1 MNKFGSPIFVL
12 MCSLLLLCH
21 ESGYTQEKQG
31 NKKNGNKKYS
41 TYSIENFKC
50 FISDEVMQENS
61 DSKWVNK
68 PLDLLS
74 RSLRKVNEVY
84 PENAKVLFHKI
95 YIFVD
100 WNKPGA
106 LGLYSQGP
114 RGPSDPKTHF
124 NCIDINGMKF
134 VTEKNNDKK
143 LQPNNTATL
152 VLLHELAH
160 CYHHQVLGW
169 NHELIKDAYQNAK
182 NQKLFDLKSYL
193 MSSDKEYFA
202 ELTTAYLDKHYSVP
216 KTREEIKEKDIQ
228 GYGLMGKIWGKV
240 KSGPIDG
247 SPKKSPLKS

>member
-1 MNKFGSPIFVL
+1 MNKFGSPFFVL
-12 MCSLLLLCH
+12 ICSLLLLCH

-50 FISDEVMQENS
+50 FISEEVIQENA

-84 PENAKVLFHKI
+84 PENAKVLFHKT

-143 LQPNNTATL
+143 LQPNNAATL

-160 CYHHQVLGW
+160 CYLC
-169 NHELIKDAYQNAK
+169 IA
-182 NQKLFDLKSYL
+182 LFKSYFKL
-193 MSSDKEYFA
+193 NSLSTRNLRLSIIYNQY
-202 ELTTAYLDKHYSVP
+202 LT
-216 KTREEIKEKDIQ
+216 
-228 GYGLMGKIWGKV
+228 
-240 KSGPIDG
+240 
-247 SPKKSPLKS
+247 LKF

>member
-1 MNKFGSPIFVL
+1 MNKFGAPFFVL
-12 MCSLLLLCH
+12 ICSLLLLYH
-21 ESGYTQEKQG
+21 ESGYTQDKQG
-31 NKKNGNKKYS
+31 NKKNSSKKYS
-41 TYSIENFKC
+41 PYSIENFKC
-50 FISDEVMQENS
+50 FISDEVMQQNS
-61 DSKWVNK
+61 DSTWVNK

-84 PENAKVLFHKI
+84 PENAKVLFHKTF
-95 YIFVD
+95 IFVD
-100 WNKPGA
+100 WDKPGA

-114 RGPSDPKTHF
+114 RGASDPKTHF

-143 LQPNNTATL
+143 LQPNNAATL

-169 NHELIKDAYQNAK
+169 NHELIKDTYQNAK

-216 KTREEIKEKDIQ
+216 KSRDEIKEKDIQ
-228 GYGLMGKIWGKV
+228 GYGLMEKIWGKG
-240 KSGPIDG
+240 KSRPVDG
-247 SPKKSPLKS
+247 SAKKSPLKS

>member
-1 MNKFGSPIFVL
+1 MNKFGTSFFLLVCALLFV
-12 MCSLLLLCH
+12 CH
-21 ESGYTQEKQG
+21 ESGFTQDKQIY
-31 NKKNGNKKYS
+31 KKSANKKYS

-50 FISDEVMQENS
+50 FISDEVMEQNF
-61 DSKWVNK
+61 DSKWINK
-68 PLDLLS
+68 PVDLLAKA
-74 RSLRKVNEVY
+74 LRKVNDVY
-84 PENAKVLFHKI
+84 PENAKVLFHKTF
-95 YIFVD
+95 IFVD

-143 LQPNNTATL
+143 LQPNNAATL

-182 NQKLFDLKSYL
+182 NQKIFDLKSYL
-193 MSSDKEYFA
+193 MSSEKEYFA
-202 ELTTAYLDKHYSVP
+202 ELTTAYLDKHLAIPRS
-216 KTREEIKEKDIQ
+216 REEIKEKDIQ
-228 GYGLMGKIWGKV
+228 GYGLMQKIWGKGNGGSLNAGS
-240 KSGPIDG
+240 KNT
-247 SPKKSPLKS
+247 SPKS

>member
-1 MNKFGSPIFVL
+1 MNKFGAPFFVL
-12 MCSLLLLCH
+12 ICSLLLLCY

-61 DSKWVNK
+61 DSKWVTK

-84 PENAKVLFHKI
+84 PENAKVLFHKT

-143 LQPNNTATL
+143 LQPNNAATL

-216 KTREEIKEKDIQ
+216 KTREEIKEKASMN
-228 GYGLMGKIWGKV
+228 YNSKNLT
-240 KSGPIDG
+240 
-247 SPKKSPLKS
+247 KKKTYKATA

>member
-1 MNKFGSPIFVL
+1 MKKFGAPFFLLVT
-12 MCSLLLLCH
+12 SLLFFIY
-21 ESGYTQEKQG
+21 ESGYTQDKQG
-31 NKKNGNKKYS
+31 NKKNGGKKYS
-41 TYSIENFKC
+41 TYTIENFKC
-50 FISDEVMQENS
+50 FISDEVMQQNS
-61 DSKWVNK
+61 GSTWVNK

-84 PENAKVLFHKI
+84 PENAKVLFHKTF
-95 YIFVD
+95 IFVD

-134 VTEKNNDKK
+134 ITEKNNDKN
-143 LQPNNTATL
+143 LQPNNAGTL

-169 NHELIKDAYQNAK
+169 NHELINDSYQNAK

-216 KTREEIKEKDIQ
+216 KTPEEIKEKDIQ
-228 GYGLMGKIWGKV
+228 GYGLMQKIWGKGNGGPV
-240 KSGPIDG
+240 DGGFKKS
-247 SPKKSPLKS
+247 SPKS

>member
-1 MNKFGSPIFVL
+1 MKKFGTSFFILTGTLFFI
-12 MCSLLLLCH
+12 CH
-21 ESGYTQEKQG
+21 ESGYTQDKQAF
-31 NKKNGNKKYS
+31 KKSVNKKYS

-50 FISDEVMQENS
+50 FISEEVMEQNS
-61 DSKWVNK
+61 GSAWTNK
-68 PLDLLS
+68 PVDLLAKA
-74 RSLRKVNEVY
+74 LRRVNEVY
-84 PENAKVLFHKI
+84 PENAKVLFHKTF
-95 YIFVD
+95 IFVD
-100 WNKPGA
+100 WDKPGA

-124 NCIDINGMKF
+124 NCIDINGMKL

-143 LQPNNTATL
+143 LQPNNAATL

-202 ELTTAYLDKHYSVP
+202 ELTTAYLDKHLSIP
-216 KTREEIKEKDIQ
+216 RSREEIKEKDIQ
-228 GYGLMGKIWGKV
+228 GYGLMQKIWGKG
-240 KSGPIDG
+240 KSGSINT
-247 SPKKSPLKS
+247 SSKHTYSKS

>member
-1 MNKFGSPIFVL
+1 M
-12 MCSLLLLCH
+12 
-21 ESGYTQEKQG
+21 
-31 NKKNGNKKYS
+31 
-41 TYSIENFKC
+41 
-50 FISDEVMQENS
+50 
-61 DSKWVNK
+61 
-68 PLDLLS
+68 DLLS

-84 PENAKVLFHKI
+84 PENAKVLFHKT

-143 LQPNNTATL
+143 LQPNNAATL

-228 GYGLMGKIWGKV
+228 GYGLMEKIWGKV

>member
-1 MNKFGSPIFVL
+1 MNKFGAPFFVL
-12 MCSLLLLCH
+12 ICSLLLLCY

-50 FISDEVMQENS
+50 FISDEVIQENS

-84 PENAKVLFHKI
+84 PENAKVLFHKT

-143 LQPNNTATL
+143 LQPNNAATL

-228 GYGLMGKIWGKV
+228 GYGLMEKIWGKV
-240 KSGPIDG
+240 KSGPVDG

>member
-1 MNKFGSPIFVL
+1 MKKFGCPIFVL
-12 MCSLLLLCH
+12 ICSLLLLCYD
-21 ESGYTQEKQG
+21 SGYTQEKQG

-50 FISDEVMQENS
+50 FISDEVMQQNS
-61 DSKWVNK
+61 DSTWVNK
-68 PLDLLS
+68 PLDLLA

-84 PENAKVLFHKI
+84 PENAKVLFHKT

-143 LQPNNTATL
+143 LQPNNAATL

-160 CYHHQVLGW
+160 CYHHQILGW

-182 NQKLFDLKSYL
+182 NQRLFDLKSYL

-228 GYGLMGKIWGKV
+228 GYGLMEKIWGKV
-240 KSGPIDG
+240 KSGPVDG
-247 SPKKSPLKS
+247 SGKKSPLKS

>member
-1 MNKFGSPIFVL
+1 MNKFGYPIFVL
-12 MCSLLLLCH
+12 IFSLLLLCY

-61 DSKWVNK
+61 DSTWINK
-68 PLDLLS
+68 PLDLLA

-84 PENAKVLFHKI
+84 PENAKVLFHKT

-143 LQPNNTATL
+143 LQPNNAATL

-160 CYHHQVLGW
+160 CYHHQILGW

-182 NQKLFDLKSYL
+182 NQRLFDLKSYL

-228 GYGLMGKIWGKV
+228 GYGLMEKIWGKV
-240 KSGPIDG
+240 KSGPVDG
-247 SPKKSPLKS
+247 SGKKSPLKS